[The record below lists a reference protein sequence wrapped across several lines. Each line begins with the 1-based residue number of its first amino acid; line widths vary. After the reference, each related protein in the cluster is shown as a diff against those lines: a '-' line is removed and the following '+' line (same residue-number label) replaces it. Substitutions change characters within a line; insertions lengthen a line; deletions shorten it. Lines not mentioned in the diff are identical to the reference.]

1 MIRKFNNKGNKI
13 FSEFIH
19 NLKDASREDTPTF
32 LLHDPEYSEIIDKD
46 RELEKK
52 NFKTRY
58 ELGKSLIKNLDGPN
72 LKYRDIYKDEFLWNW
87 ITLYYVNELDFITG
101 GKEFPRFLLSNDWKH
116 TIKHLVRT
124 PWYLLTSYGDDVSWL
139 LQKVPNKHDNFIE
152 QIFKRSWLGQNL
164 NILNL
169 CEKLYFDHK
178 KNQIKPSCD
187 RGQNGGLLRL
197 AAEADQLAIIYNIVD
212 MDKEKISKIL
222 NSEFDIWK

>member
-1 MIRKFNNKGNKI
+1 MIRKFNKKGNKI
-13 FSEFIH
+13 FSEFIYD
-19 NLKDASREDTPTF
+19 LKNSSLEDIPTF
-32 LLHDPEYSEIIDKD
+32 LLYDPEYSEIVDKE

-52 NFKTRY
+52 KFKTRY
-58 ELGKSLIKNLDGPN
+58 ELGKSLIENLDGPN

-87 ITLYYVNELDFITG
+87 ITLFYFNELDFITG

-116 TIKHLVRT
+116 TIKHLIRT

-169 CEKLYFDHK
+169 CEKLYFDHE